1 MKTLKLLLLIPILL
15 CCENTTKNSNRVSAG
30 LTVTKM
36 AAIVLEMEGN
46 THSIQQEELMPI
58 QLNFE
63 SDSLLYSL
71 YTKDYPVQINF
82 NLFNTQALQ
91 KGTVDYTIPEANAG
105 QVKVDLSFFNNER
118 EAKRINKRVV
128 FRDGTIHIEEIT
140 AHSLKMSFAGKASGM
155 LDRENSF
162 PVYGSINIIY

>member
-1 MKTLKLLLLIPILL
+1 M
-15 CCENTTKNSNRVSAG
+15 VSTG
-30 LTVTKM
+30 LTVSKP

-46 THSIQQEELMPI
+46 THTIKQDELMPI

-71 YTKDYPVQINF
+71 YTKDHPVQINF

-105 QVKVDLSFFNNER
+105 QVKVDLSFFNNEL
-118 EAKRINKRVV
+118 EAKRINKRIV
-128 FRDGTIHIEEIT
+128 FRDGDIHIEEIT
-140 AHSLKMSFAGKASGM
+140 AHSLKMSFEGKASGM

-162 PVYGSINIIY
+162 PVSGSINIIY